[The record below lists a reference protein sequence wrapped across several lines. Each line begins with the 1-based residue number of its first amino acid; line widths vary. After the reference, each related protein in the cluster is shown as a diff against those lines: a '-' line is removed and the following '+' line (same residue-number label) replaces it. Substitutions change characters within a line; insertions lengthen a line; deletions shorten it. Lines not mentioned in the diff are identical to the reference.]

1 MNGLTQAGPLAIKFC
16 EVAFREFSDHKALGL
31 SIYVSL
37 QTFLHLLAH
46 SSPCVLHW
54 FSAPSSSHQSS
65 RIHRVLRHPVF
76 KSQPRAVTSP
86 RSPAR
91 SFTAQP
97 EPEPKQEEAG
107 GMVVGFSLQT
117 EEEAAF
123 AGGAALGK
131 LRPVNMV
138 GKDYD
143 GTPTPRA
150 GGRPRGTC

>member
-1 MNGLTQAGPLAIKFC
+1 
-16 EVAFREFSDHKALGL
+16 
-31 SIYVSL
+31 
-37 QTFLHLLAH
+37 
-46 SSPCVLHW
+46 
-54 FSAPSSSHQSS
+54 
-65 RIHRVLRHPVF
+65 
-76 KSQPRAVTSP
+76 
-86 RSPAR
+86 
-91 SFTAQP
+91 
-97 EPEPKQEEAG
+97 
-107 GMVVGFSLQT
+107 MVVGFSLQT